1 MKHARNKQRRMNT
14 AINPYM
20 ALVDSTV
27 CAGWGA
33 GSTVGVELISEGT
46 IVIDCTIVVLGL
58 VEETVGGEEKL
69 LLEEE
74 ENLLSEEDVL
84 LGKDN
89 ELVEA
94 VGEASMDN
102 FCREGVDVVVVIIV
116 VEVLGILGSN
126 EGFIVVD
133 CVEADSRLV
142 GGGVGTDVTV

>member
-1 MKHARNKQRRMNT
+1 MKHAIKNQRRINT
-14 AINPYM
+14 TINPYM
-20 ALVDSTV
+20 APVDSTV
-27 CAGWGA
+27 CAGWGV
-33 GSTVGVELISEGT
+33 GSTVGVEFISEGT

-69 LLEEE
+69 LLEDE

-102 FCREGVDVVVVIIV
+102 FCREGADVVVVVIIV
-116 VEVLGILGSN
+116 ELLLPLGSG
-126 EGFIVVD
+126 EDI
-133 CVEADSRLV
+133 
-142 GGGVGTDVTV
+142 

>member
-1 MKHARNKQRRMNT
+1 MKHAIKNQRRINT
-14 AINPYM
+14 TINPYM
-20 ALVDSTV
+20 APVDSTV
-27 CAGWGA
+27 CAGWGV

-58 VEETVGGEEKL
+58 VEETAGCEEEETVGGEEKL
-69 LLEEE
+69 LLEDE

-102 FCREGVDVVVVIIV
+102 FCREGADVVVVVIIV
-116 VEVLGILGSN
+116 ELLLPLGSG
-126 EGFIVVD
+126 EDI
-133 CVEADSRLV
+133 
-142 GGGVGTDVTV
+142 

>member
-1 MKHARNKQRRMNT
+1 MKHARKKQRRINT
-14 AINPYM
+14 TINPYM
-20 ALVDSTV
+20 APVDSTV
-27 CAGWGA
+27 CAGWGV

-46 IVIDCTIVVLGL
+46 IVIDCTIVVLGR

-69 LLEEE
+69 LLEDE

-102 FCREGVDVVVVIIV
+102 FCREGADVVVVVIIV
-116 VEVLGILGSN
+116 ELLLPLGSG
-126 EGFIVVD
+126 EDI
-133 CVEADSRLV
+133 
-142 GGGVGTDVTV
+142 

>member
-1 MKHARNKQRRMNT
+1 MKHARNKQRRINT
-14 AINPYM
+14 TINPYM

-33 GSTVGVELISEGT
+33 GSTVGVEFISEGT

-69 LLEEE
+69 LLEDE

-102 FCREGVDVVVVIIV
+102 FCREGADVVVVVIIV
-116 VEVLGILGSN
+116 ELLLPLGSG
-126 EGFIVVD
+126 EDI
-133 CVEADSRLV
+133 
-142 GGGVGTDVTV
+142 